1 MSLLVLLRLV
11 ALILFFLTGE
21 PVFRFLWSF
30 LRRLICLWIRRS
42 CSARIS
48 RWLLVC
54 RLALVRTI
62 LWAIVSRRRRV
73 VDRSIRG
80 WIRWGHIRWAH
91 VARLALVR
99 TILWPIVPRRRRVVD
114 RSIRDWI
121 GWRHIC
127 SAHVA
132 RLALGLACIWAG
144 RPTRGRLDGGR

>member
-1 MSLLVLLRLV
+1 MSLLVLPRLV

-48 RWLLVC
+48 RRLLVC

-62 LWAIVSRRRRV
+62 LWAIVPRRRRV

-80 WIRWGHIRWAH
+80 WIRWRHIRWAR

-99 TILWPIVPRRRRVVD
+99 TILWAIVPRRRRVVD
-114 RSIRDWI
+114 RSIRGWI
-121 GWRHIC
+121 RWRHIRW
-127 SAHVA
+127 ARVA
-132 RLALGLACIWAG
+132 RLALVRTILWAIV
-144 RPTRGRLDGGR
+144 P